1 MNEYVL
7 KMIGAVLGSVGFGLI
22 FHGEKRNILVSSFGS
37 LLGIIFYLICTDYY
51 KMNIFICALIA
62 GFVCDIYAEIMARVL
77 KAPSTT
83 FFLVAT
89 IPLIPGSTLYYCID
103 KIVVQDSQGAIQ
115 YGMET
120 FLTALGICVG
130 MSIAWAICDLLRKIN
145 INK

>member
-7 KMIGAVLGSVGFGLI
+7 KMIGAVLGSIGFGLI
-22 FHGEKRNILVSSFGS
+22 FHGAKRNVLVASFGS
-37 LLGIIFYLICTDYY
+37 LLGIISYMICTDYY

-83 FFLVAT
+83 FFLVAI

>member
-1 MNEYVL
+1 MKEYIL
-7 KMIGAVLGSVGFGLI
+7 KMIGAVLGSIGFGLI
-22 FHGEKRNILVSSFGS
+22 FHGEKRNILVASFGS
-37 LLGIIFYLICTDYY
+37 LLGIISYMICTDYY

-115 YGMET
+115 YGIET